1 MTHFSADSTD
11 PIAGSEHSEEESHAA
26 SSRPRSGKAGDV
38 PSSSRPRC
46 GEAGDVPSARRDL
59 LKTAVGLAGGAAL
72 AACSKPS
79 APETGDTTRV
89 APITW
94 RAQAHVTSGTISYE
108 MFLEFCSNVAEFSN
122 GKLVIE
128 PHGAGEVVPT
138 LKIFDAIQSG
148 RLDMASTSPTYPA
161 ETYPGMAF
169 LASYPLGLDR
179 PDQWETWYF
188 QLGGLELAR
197 RMYEP
202 HGIFFLAPLQHD
214 FNIIHSRVPIRSF
227 EDFKGKTIRM
237 PGGMIADVFVAA
249 GAKTVFV
256 AGDQIYPGLESG
268 ALDAADNL
276 GPASNY
282 NLGFAN
288 VAKYIIRGPRA
299 TRTIHQ
305 PVDLHSVQIHLPRW
319 RALSKHLQ
327 EVLEYASRRYSWD
340 HFAHV
345 QKENILA
352 WEKFEEKGVEII
364 ELTDADVEKFRKV
377 AIPLWFKWS
386 RMDPLGREAFA
397 SQLEYMKNPSV
408 AYLTDDMLV
417 DAKGQKLAL

>member
-1 MTHFSADSTD
+1 MKPAATGERDEEVTD
-11 PIAGSEHSEEESHAA
+11 P
-26 SSRPRSGKAGDV
+26 P
-38 PSSSRPRC
+38 
-46 GEAGDVPSARRDL
+46 ARREL
-59 LKTAVGLAGGAAL
+59 FRAAAGIAGAAL
-72 AACSKPS
+72 LSACSKPS
-79 APETGDTTRV
+79 AQATQGDVKRA
-89 APITW
+89 APMKW
-94 RAQAHVTSGTISYE
+94 RAQAHVTGGTISYE
-108 MFLEFCSNVAEFSN
+108 MFVKFCSNVAELSD
-122 GKLVIE
+122 GQIEIE
-128 PHGAGEVVPT
+128 PHPAGEIVPT
-138 LKIFDAIQSG
+138 LKIFDALQNG
-148 RLDMASTSPTYPA
+148 KLDLACTSPTYPA

-188 QLGGLELAR
+188 ELGGLDLAR

-202 HGIFFLAPLQHD
+202 HGVFFLAPLQHD
-214 FNIIHSRVPIRSF
+214 LNIIHSRVPLRSF
-227 EDFKGKTIRM
+227 EDFRGKKIRM
-237 PGGMIADVFVAA
+237 PGGLIADVFVAA

-256 AGDQIYPGLESG
+256 AGDQIYPGLQSG

-276 GPASNY
+276 GPASNF

-288 VAKYIIRGPRA
+288 VAKYIIRGPRG

-319 RALSKHLQ
+319 RALPKHLQ
-327 EVLEYASRRYSWD
+327 DVLEYASRRYSWD

-352 WEKFEEKGVEII
+352 WRKFEEKGVEII

-377 AIPLWFKWS
+377 AIPLWFKWAK
-386 RMDPLGREAFA
+386 MDPLGREAFA

-417 DAKGQKLAL
+417 DASGQKLTL